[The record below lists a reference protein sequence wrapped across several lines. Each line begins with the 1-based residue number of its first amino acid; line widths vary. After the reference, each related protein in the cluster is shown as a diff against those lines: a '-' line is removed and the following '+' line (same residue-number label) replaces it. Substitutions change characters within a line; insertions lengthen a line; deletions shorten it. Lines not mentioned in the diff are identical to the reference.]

1 MRCER
6 CGSELGNKIIKVN
19 GITYCDNC
27 IKELGF
33 DRYINDAS
41 DFFASS
47 LGFDELPPLMQ
58 LKDLD
63 FGNNNISCPKCG
75 TSLRTF
81 ENMGFVGCIECYNTF
96 SDLIVKEMLKN
107 QGDAEYTGRLP
118 GTMAHVVFENSEPID
133 TDESEKVLKPK
144 DEKPKRKVIR
154 AQPVKDDDKFLAS
167 LERADLG
174 TVSDEDLDRG
184 MRLAASKE
192 NYILAKK
199 LRDELMGR
207 KGGN

>member
-6 CGSELGNKIIKVN
+6 CGAELSNKIVKVN

-33 DRYINDAS
+33 DRYINDAT
-41 DFFASS
+41 DFFASGF
-47 LGFDELPPLMQ
+47 GFDEIPQLMQ

-63 FGNNNISCPKCG
+63 FGNNNITCPKCG
-75 TSLRTF
+75 TSLREF
-81 ENMGFVGCIECYNTF
+81 ENMGFVGCIECYLSF
-96 SDLIVKEMLKN
+96 SDSIVKEMLKN
-107 QGDAEYTGRLP
+107 QGDSEYAGRLP
-118 GTMAHVVFENSEPID
+118 GTMSHVKFDNAEALDTVETVVPKKKKAEPKAE
-133 TDESEKVLKPK
+133 TKTEKK
-144 DEKPKRKVIR
+144 
-154 AQPVKDDDKFLAS
+154 PVKDDDKL
-167 LERADLG
+167 LEVLSRADLG

-184 MRLAASKE
+184 MRLAASRE